1 MLLHEKLRLQRK
13 VNKLTLKQ
21 AQASSRKERV
31 TKQIERIQKMYS
43 KREANLDAQAKR
55 MQNYASLQFK
65 NFFGLASNMINTNP
79 MGYLNGGINNAGVM
93 QTLMQGIA
101 SGQVSLKQKDPKD
114 GKETGVELTNDEL
127 IRLLSGQGYS
137 QVTKDGKT
145 YIVEGKAPEDV
156 STWTPTQADEDLT
169 EKYKFAQSL
178 QNQASGVYQMN
189 QSQCATATSNY
200 ENNISIWLE
209 YEKARLEAEQDE
221 ALLPLQE
228 QETEWDMESQSAD
241 IQLQDAKARLETIK
255 QALSEGIK
263 DSAPTFGLG

>member
-55 MQNYASLQFK
+55 MQNYAGLQFK

-79 MGYLNGGINNAGVM
+79 MGYLNGGLNNMGVM
-93 QTLMQGIA
+93 QTMHQGFESGGLKSEIFGSAKEVFDFMQQYKTGI
-101 SGQVSLKQKDPKD
+101 GP
-114 GKETGVELTNDEL
+114 
-127 IRLLSGQGYS
+127 
-137 QVTKDGKT
+137 DGKT
-145 YIVEGKAPEDV
+145 CYVLADAKPGEDTHYTQNDIDAAQAQAG
-156 STWTPTQADEDLT
+156 STNLEEMMKEANKL
-169 EKYKFAQSL
+169 QSAAY
-178 QNQASGVYQMN
+178 NQYQMN
-189 QSQCATATSNY
+189 QSYCANATSNY

-209 YEKARLEAEQDE
+209 YEKAQLEAEQDE

-228 QETEWDMESQSAD
+228 QETEWDMESTSAEA
-241 IQLQDAKARLETIK
+241 QLADARARLDSIK